1 MPATSPRFT
10 ITVPRDTDSAL
21 KRLAGVQGRSVASL
35 IREYLEGITPT
46 LVQLAD
52 AMETVRQ
59 MEVEARAE
67 LVGSLAEVEAEM
79 RPHMVGI
86 MDHLR
91 ALVELGGDQS
101 DADGAGGA
109 SVEGRLP
116 HPRRQPPPC
125 NTGVV
130 NG

>member
-10 ITVPRDTDSAL
+10 ITVPTDTDAAL
-21 KRLAGVQGRSVASL
+21 KRLAGVQGRPVASL

-52 AMETVRQ
+52 AMEAVRQ
-59 MEVEARAE
+59 MEADARAE
-67 LVGSLAEVEAEM
+67 LAGSLAQAEAEI

-91 ALVELGGDQS
+91 ALVELGVEPS
-101 DADGAGGA
+101 EADGRRGPSA
-109 SVEGRLP
+109 EGRAS
-116 HPRRQPPPC
+116 QPQPATPSL
-125 NTGVV
+125 
-130 NG
+130 